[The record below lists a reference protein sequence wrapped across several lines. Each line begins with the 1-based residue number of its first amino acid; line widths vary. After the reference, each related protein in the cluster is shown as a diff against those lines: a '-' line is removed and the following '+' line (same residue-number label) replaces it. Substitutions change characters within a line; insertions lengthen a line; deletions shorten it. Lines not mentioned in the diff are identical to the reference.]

1 MNRVLE
7 FIQEHLHEPLTLE
20 DIAQEALL
28 SKYHFHRIF
37 KMVTSESLT
46 QFIQRLR
53 IEKSANI
60 LYCESKDSLT
70 DIALSCGFS
79 SSGYFSRVFKEHY
92 GMSATEFRK
101 ISAQEKQQF
110 IQTHIKGLYPLKN
123 YCLLQEDIKVEIKTI
138 PKMHVAYI
146 RKFYFDLNDEA
157 NIIVQMFEYII
168 GWGKNKGLM
177 DKDTK
182 VVGVIY
188 DSLLLTPFSKYQ
200 YDACITVPDSVK
212 EDGDV
217 GVKDINEGKYVILNL
232 RSVSK
237 EEFERSIFTLFTL
250 WFPNSGYY
258 IDYGPILEFYYGPT
272 SDNYYTLDFCVP
284 IQDANRK

>member
-28 SKYHFHRIF
+28 SKFHFHRIF
-37 KMVTSESLT
+37 KMVTSESLS

-60 LYCESKDSLT
+60 LYCETKDSLT
-70 DIALSCGFS
+70 DIALNCGFS

-92 GMSATEFRK
+92 GISATEFRK
-101 ISAQEKQQF
+101 MSIQEKQQF
-110 IQTHIKGLYPLKN
+110 IQTHIKGLFPLKN
-123 YCLLQEDIKVEIKTI
+123 YCLLQEDIKIEIKTLSKI
-138 PKMHVAYI
+138 HLAYI

-157 NIIVQMFEYII
+157 RIIDQMFDYMI

-200 YDACITVPDSVK
+200 YDACITVPNSVK
-212 EDGDV
+212 EDGVV
-217 GVKDINEGKYVILNL
+217 GVKDIDEGKYVILNL

-237 EEFERSIFTLFTL
+237 EEFERSIFTLFNS
-250 WFPNSGYY
+250 WFPKSGYY
-258 IDYGPILEFYYGPT
+258 VDYRPILEFYYGPNT
-272 SDNYYTLDFCVP
+272 DNYYTLDFCVP
-284 IQDANRK
+284 IQDSNRK